1 MKQIERK
8 QKGENLS
15 DKDIDSG
22 KFFELATS
30 NKVYGNVLCLHEIK
44 NEVLLKYFGVFDLN
58 GLIVKG
64 TVERKTIIRFRNL
77 DDFEIYINA
86 MDFDYDNED
95 VIFTGYVDKSNTL
108 QFKSVKRSAYAKGT
122 NYMKDM
128 VEYK

>member
-1 MKQIERK
+1 MKILIQV
-8 QKGENLS
+8 S
-15 DKDIDSG
+15 
-22 KFFELATS
+22 FFELATC
-30 NKVYGNVLCLHEIK
+30 NNVYGNVLCLHEIK
-44 NEVLLKYFGVFDLN
+44 NEVSLKCIGVFDLN
-58 GLIVKG
+58 GLIVIG
-64 TVERKTIIRFRNL
+64 TVERKTNIRFRNL

-86 MDFDYDNED
+86 IDFDYDNED